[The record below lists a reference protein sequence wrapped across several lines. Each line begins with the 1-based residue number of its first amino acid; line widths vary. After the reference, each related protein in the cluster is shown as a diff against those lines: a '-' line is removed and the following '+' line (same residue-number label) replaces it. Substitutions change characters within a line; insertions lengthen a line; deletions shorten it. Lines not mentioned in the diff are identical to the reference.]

1 MSVMNL
7 ELEAVLEQSIGQMA
21 EGKAR
26 VDSCLLAYPAFAD
39 ELKPLLLVTEKLLSV
54 PRPALA
60 PEAKARIEAQLL
72 TAAAAAGLVRRE
84 SKRRRPLRQA
94 IALPKWRLA
103 YSALAAVAIVLL
115 LMTTAFVGSA
125 NALPGSP
132 LYSVKL
138 ASEDVWLWVAPA
150 RDEPALHLRFAQRR
164 LEEYQQLAEQGV
176 YDESVLEA
184 MTAHVDAAMAGMEES
199 PPAIALVLLD
209 QAEEVI
215 AEQSQVLS
223 GIMLADLPAE
233 SRVTLDRFLAIA
245 FAQLTRMQALRQ
257 ALLPYA
263 TATAPVP
270 DLTLAPAG
278 TEEPAE
284 ILTAT
289 PTPDSEESPAPTN
302 TETVGGTE
310 PGEATS
316 TVPTETS
323 VPPTG
328 PTSTPEPPE
337 EEPTEKI
344 PPGQTKIPPGQL
356 TKTVYP

>member
-1 MSVMNL
+1 MNL

-26 VDSCLLAYPAFAD
+26 VDSCLLAYPALAD
-39 ELKPLLLVTEKLLSV
+39 ELKPLLLVSEKLLSA
-54 PRPALA
+54 PRPVLA

-84 SKRRRPLRQA
+84 RKRRRPLRQA

-115 LMTTAFVGSA
+115 LMTTALVGSA

-176 YDESVLEA
+176 YDEAILEA
-184 MTAHVDAAMAGMEES
+184 MTAHVDAAMVGIEEL
-199 PPAIALVLLD
+199 PPSIALVLLD
-209 QAEEVI
+209 QAEEVV
-215 AEQSQVLS
+215 AEQRQVLS
-223 GIMLADLPAE
+223 GMLATVPVE
-233 SRVTLDRFLAIA
+233 SRVTLDRFLAMV

-257 ALLPYA
+257 TLLPYA

-270 DLTLAPAG
+270 DLTLVPTD
-278 TEEPAE
+278 TEESGE
-284 ILTAT
+284 IPTAT
-289 PTPDSEESPAPTN
+289 STPDSEESPAPTS

-310 PGEATS
+310 PGEPTS
-316 TVPTETS
+316 GAPTETS
-323 VPPTG
+323 VPSTSPS
-328 PTSTPEPPE
+328 STPEPPE
-337 EEPTEKI
+337 EEPTQKI